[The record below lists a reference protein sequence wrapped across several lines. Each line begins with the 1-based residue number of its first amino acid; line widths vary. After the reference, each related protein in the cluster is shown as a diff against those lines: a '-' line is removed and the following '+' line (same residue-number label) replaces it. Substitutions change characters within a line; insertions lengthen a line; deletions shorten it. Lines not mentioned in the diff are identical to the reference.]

1 MMPSVIHCIEIGC
14 YISTHPFPNLGWRER
29 LCRLVLPFHLY
40 IFCSP
45 WSSFK
50 LVYFLLPFRGKRSSM
65 GWEGVPKWPPEH
77 YTCWWRSNEPGCVAE
92 HQQRLGQTTWTLQ
105 LLQSIFF
112 MVFTSVSALPLN
124 FAWWGNDGPCVTPQ
138 SFRKLRIS
146 AATNCRPSSVLI
158 FTRVQRL
165 WKTEGTRWSG
175 DGLLCFHSEMALAV
189 AIHSIDPPWQGN
201 DDYLPNRR
209 LRASPRTPVLLQLVV
224 EAVLLRVVVTL

>member
-1 MMPSVIHCIEIGC
+1 MMPGVIHCIEIGC
-14 YISTHPFPNLGWRER
+14 YISTHPSPNLGWRER

-105 LLQSIFF
+105 LLKSIFSWSSPPF
-112 MVFTSVSALPLN
+112 QLSHSTVPGEGMMGLVL
-124 FAWWGNDGPCVTPQ
+124 
-138 SFRKLRIS
+138 
-146 AATNCRPSSVLI
+146 RPSLSGNFGYLRSRTVDRRPSL
-158 FTRVQRL
+158 FLLGSNVCEKLKERVDQATDSCVFIRK
-165 WKTEGTRWSG
+165 W
-175 DGLLCFHSEMALAV
+175 H
-189 AIHSIDPPWQGN
+189 
-201 DDYLPNRR
+201 
-209 LRASPRTPVLLQLVV
+209 
-224 EAVLLRVVVTL
+224 